1 MKVCCILL
9 IMVLLLTGCQGAMP
23 SETVSDEL
31 LIAVDAPMAE
41 VVVVLPENAA
51 EQTMVG
57 DHGDRLY
64 FCDGYSLCVQTL
76 KGGDLSE
83 SLRSLCG
90 YGPEEV
96 SPVKTVSNG
105 LKRYD
110 WVWVSASE
118 DGDQLGRA
126 VLLDDGAYH
135 YCVSVMADAA
145 QAGKLEAQWDSIF
158 SSVSLAGQST

>member
-9 IMVLLLTGCQGAMP
+9 VTVLLLTGCQGAMP

-41 VVVVLPENAA
+41 VVVALPENAA

-57 DHGDRLY
+57 ENGDRLY

-76 KGGDLSE
+76 KGGDLSA

-90 YGPEEV
+90 YGPEKI
-96 SPVKTVSNG
+96 SPVKTVSG
-105 LKRYD
+105 DLKRYD
-110 WVWVSASE
+110 WVWVSTSE
-118 DGDQLGRA
+118 DGDQMCRA

-145 QAGKLEAQWDSIF
+145 QAGALEEQWNSVFD
-158 SSVSLAGQST
+158 SVSLAGQSS

>member
-1 MKVCCILL
+1 MKICCILL
-9 IMVLLLTGCQGAMP
+9 VMVLFLSGCQGAMP

-31 LIAVDAPMAE
+31 LIVTDAPMAE
-41 VVVVLPENAA
+41 LVVALPENAA

-57 DHGDRLY
+57 ENGDRLY
-64 FCDGYSLCVQTL
+64 FCDGYSLCIQTL
-76 KGGDLSE
+76 KGGDLSQ
-83 SLRSLCG
+83 SLRGLCG

-96 SPVKTVSNG
+96 SPVKTVSDG
-105 LKRYD
+105 YKRYD

-126 VLLDDGAYH
+126 MLLDDGIYH

-145 QAGKLEAQWDSIF
+145 KAGELKTQWDAIF
-158 SSVSLAGQST
+158 TSVSLAGQSS